1 MWLLKVTEDA
11 VVCWLRTY
19 WTPIYTLLVWL
30 TSFTPSL
37 AQRKLDSGNSD
48 LNSKVRFV
56 KSKNLLNEVLLVQN
70 KSHKRPRQRNGVQGQ
85 MGIFEEGILCQ
96 RNNVFPGLEAKM
108 TTGADDNAAGW
119 YAAIISVVRRL
130 IMEGRTFGNDTE
142 TTMAKTSINIR
153 DVNRKKANTILKALR
168 SYEETVVSYN
178 IGRRR
183 QVPAGK
189 VVSDYITESAALLKR
204 LFMAKTEGRLKISA
218 KKFTVEESL
227 ENDRCF
233 SRLGGY
239 QKRTVLRFCK
249 NCNYDIGCPIN
260 IIFAKFMTRSLQFIK
275 EFNGLKHSRMM
286 MIDLFTSKEIE
297 VFTNSFLRDNRT
309 RTIAAVGSRGHGV
322 LGIEDEL
329 YHDASPI
336 SFRLLDGNIPED
348 LLMTVVDD
356 FREPFPNNMREDIIH
371 TDYVVDIDVLPT
383 RPPALIRPAAA
394 QAQEE
399 AQPEDQAEV
408 QENAPGNDNVAG

>member
-1 MWLLKVTEDA
+1 
-11 VVCWLRTY
+11 
-19 WTPIYTLLVWL
+19 
-30 TSFTPSL
+30 
-37 AQRKLDSGNSD
+37 
-48 LNSKVRFV
+48 
-56 KSKNLLNEVLLVQN
+56 
-70 KSHKRPRQRNGVQGQ
+70 
-85 MGIFEEGILCQ
+85 
-96 RNNVFPGLEAKM
+96 
-108 TTGADDNAAGW
+108 
-119 YAAIISVVRRL
+119 
-130 IMEGRTFGNDTE
+130 
-142 TTMAKTSINIR
+142 
-153 DVNRKKANTILKALR
+153 
-168 SYEETVVSYN
+168 
-178 IGRRR
+178 
-183 QVPAGK
+183 
-189 VVSDYITESAALLKR
+189 
-204 LFMAKTEGRLKISA
+204 
-218 KKFTVEESL
+218 
-227 ENDRCF
+227 
-233 SRLGGY
+233 
-239 QKRTVLRFCK
+239 
-249 NCNYDIGCPIN
+249 
-260 IIFAKFMTRSLQFIK
+260 MTRSLQFIK